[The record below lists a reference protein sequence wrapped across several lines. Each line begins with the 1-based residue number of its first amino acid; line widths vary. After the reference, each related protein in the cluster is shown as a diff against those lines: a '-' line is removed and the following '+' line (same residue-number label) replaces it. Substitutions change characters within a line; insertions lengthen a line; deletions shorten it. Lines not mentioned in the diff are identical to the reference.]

1 VVGRL
6 SQDRRGV
13 LADEADDRRV
23 CEGDVEGHI
32 STKSF
37 AIQANPIVEFSP
49 DVLQNFQ
56 MAADEL
62 VHCPTAMLGH
72 DEHVEAPQVHPICQP
87 CEGVAMPAGALRSI
101 ESVVEVDQLQA
112 FAVSGQTCM
121 PEREVYFGRVEVTC
135 GSSNKPVPS
144 WGSVRGRFH
153 WQVTA
158 SPTPAVERT
167 TSQGCAALIPF
178 VLALGRRFRDQRRLP

>member
-23 CEGDVEGHI
+23 CEGDVEGHL

-72 DEHVEAPQVHPICQP
+72 DEHVEAPQVHPICP
-87 CEGVAMPAGALRSI
+87 TLRRRSHARR
-101 ESVVEVDQLQA
+101 S
-112 FAVSGQTCM
+112 
-121 PEREVYFGRVEVTC
+121 PEEHRERC
-135 GSSNKPVPS
+135 GSRSAPS
-144 WGSVRGRFH
+144 F
-153 WQVTA
+153 
-158 SPTPAVERT
+158 
-167 TSQGCAALIPF
+167 
-178 VLALGRRFRDQRRLP
+178 RRQWSDMHA